1 MGRLLKNRLLS
12 LSIIFAL
19 FFILYT
25 LYSIPP
31 ATIHAQTSDDQ
42 QRLNNLGNQIQ
53 QLEQQLNDTRN
64 QEKTLSSQLQFID
77 GQTQLTELK
86 IQQTNYQIAMLNSE
100 ITDLNGR
107 ITRLSGTV
115 DNLTRVLLARIVSTY
130 KEGNISI
137 LDLIFSSHG
146 FSDLLERMK
155 YIEVAQAND
164 KKVLYELQATKSTF
178 NDQKNDK
185 QTRQQQQQQLETQLT
200 AYQSQLDEQKK
211 AKQELLRVTK
221 NNEAVYQSQLQAALA
236 EQSAIEGILAG
247 AGTEVDK
254 GHISKGSVIGY
265 AISGASACSSGTHLH
280 FEVHQGGTLQDP
292 NNFLSSHSFSYVD
305 NDGGADE
312 GTINPHGNL
321 DWPIDDPVEITQGYG
336 MTPYAKLGFYG
347 GGPHT
352 GIDMYSPT
360 SLEVKAVHDGE
371 LFQGGI
377 SCGGGTLHY
386 FKIDDGDGVSLYY
399 LHTI

>member
-1 MGRLLKNRLLS
+1 MSRKSKILAAAA
-12 LSIIFAL
+12 IFAVITFQL
-19 FFILYT
+19 
-25 LYSIPP
+25 
-31 ATIHAQTSDDQ
+31 TINNYQLPITSVHAQSSDDQ
-42 QRLNNLGNQIQ
+42 QRLNDLTNQIQ
-53 QLEQQLNDTRN
+53 DLTNKLNDTRS
-64 QEKTLSSQLQFID
+64 QEKTLNSQLQFID

-86 IQQTNYQIAMLNSE
+86 IQQTNYQIALLASQIN
-100 ITDLNGR
+100 DLSGR

-115 DNLTRVLLARIVSTY
+115 DNLTNVLLTRIVSTY
-130 KEGNISI
+130 KDGNYSM

-178 NDQKNDK
+178 NDQKTDK
-185 QTRQQQQQQLETQLT
+185 QTRQEQQQQLETQLT
-200 AYQSQLDEQKK
+200 SYQSQLGEQKK
-211 AKQELLRVTK
+211 AKSELLRVTK

-254 GHISKGSVIGY
+254 GHVSKGTTIGY
-265 AISGASACSSGTHLH
+265 AISGPSACSSGTHLH
-280 FEVHQGGTLQDP
+280 FEVHQGGLQDP
-292 NNFLSSHSFSYVD
+292 NNFLSSHSFSYLD
-305 NDGGADE
+305 NDGGSDE

-321 DWPIDDPVEITQGYG
+321 DWPIDDPVIITQGYG

-352 GIDMYSPT
+352 GIDMYSPS
-360 SLEVKAVHDGE
+360 SLGVKANHDGE
-371 LFQGGI
+371 LYQGGI
-377 SCGGGTLHY
+377 ACGGGTLHY
-386 FKIDDGDGVSLYY
+386 FKIDDGDGVSLYF

>member
-1 MGRLLKNRLLS
+1 MVFVVFSFLVALK
-12 LSIIFAL
+12 
-19 FFILYT
+19 T
-25 LYSIPP
+25 IPQ
-31 ATIHAQTSDDQ
+31 TAQAQSSDDQ
-42 QRLNNLGNQIQ
+42 QRLNDLTNQIQ
-53 QLEQQLNDTRN
+53 DLTNKLNDTRS
-64 QEKTLSSQLQFID
+64 QEKTLNSQLQFID

-86 IQQTNYQIAMLNSE
+86 IQQTNYQIALLSSQIN
-100 ITDLNGR
+100 DLSGR

-115 DNLTRVLLARIVSTY
+115 DNLTNVLLTRIVSTY
-130 KEGNISI
+130 KEGNYSM

-178 NDQKNDK
+178 NDQKTDK

-211 AKQELLRVTK
+211 AKSELLRVTK

-236 EQSAIEGILAG
+236 EQPTIEGILAG

-254 GHISKGSVIGY
+254 GHVSKGTTIGY

-280 FEVHQGGTLQDP
+280 FEVHQGGLQDP
-292 NNFLSSHSFSYVD
+292 SNYLSSHSFSYSD
-305 NDGGADE
+305 QATETSPGADE

-321 DWPIDDPVEITQGYG
+321 DWPIDDPVIITQGYG

-352 GIDMYSPT
+352 GIDMYSPS
-360 SLEVKAVHDGE
+360 SLEVKANHDGE

-377 SCGGGTLHY
+377 ACGGGTLHY
-386 FKIDDGDGVSLYY
+386 FKIDDGDGVSLYF